1 MVTRRE
7 QAGHRV
13 FPNIFRLHQRRRRN
27 RRCPGGPSRR
37 RHCRRIKGF
46 QRVVAGVLD
55 RTRQWNRQCQFAVT
69 LITVC
74 QCAKRD
80 T

>member
-13 FPNIFRLHQRRRRN
+13 LPNIFRLHQRRRRN

-37 RHCRRIKGF
+37 RRRPRNKEF
-46 QRVVAGVLD
+46 QRLVAGVLD
-55 RTRQWNRQCQFAVT
+55 TTRQWNRQCQFTVT
-69 LITVC
+69 LITMSMY
-74 QCAKRD
+74 K
-80 T
+80 TS